1 MAGDPLHAAFLAYLT
16 SELDEV
22 GLALPWRII
31 DTRNTGQDPDA
42 TTPYVDF
49 EITPQPTVQYT
60 TGAPGSNLHQ
70 EQGQIIIAFKVP
82 FGDTIDVTNHQDLAG
97 EHAYALFRRWLS
109 SNYNRFICDSR
120 QVRLFSPLRLGF
132 GEDDGGMWI
141 ETMAVSYELFHVG

>member
-49 EITPQPTVQYT
+49 EITPQAADQYT
-60 TGAPGSNLHQ
+60 TGAPGANLHR

-82 FGDTIDVTNHQDLAG
+82 FGDTVDATNHQDLAG

-109 SNYNRFICDSR
+109 PTYNRFTCDSR
-120 QVRLFSPLRLGF
+120 QVRLFAPLRLGF